1 MPKLKNKKKGDIG
14 IRLKPI
20 ETNLLENYNEF
31 SNRRKKTKK
40 KKKKKRIKK
49 PKTKRI
55 EVHKKVDPLFKI
67 IEESKEKDKPK
78 EEIKIKEISD
88 IDKPKIEKTNIEK
101 IEKEEKKSN
110 IEKIEEIKPQ
120 FKKVKVQEGKRDI
133 SEKDPNIKTLE
144 ITASLE
150 PDKKKKGHNIKLE

>member
-67 IEESKEKDKPK
+67 IEESKEKDKSK
-78 EEIKIKEISD
+78 EEIKIKEIPD
-88 IDKPKIEKTNIEK
+88 IEKPKIDKP
-101 IEKEEKKSN
+101 N

-144 ITASLE
+144 ITASIKPE
-150 PDKKKKGHNIKLE
+150 KKKEGAGILLE